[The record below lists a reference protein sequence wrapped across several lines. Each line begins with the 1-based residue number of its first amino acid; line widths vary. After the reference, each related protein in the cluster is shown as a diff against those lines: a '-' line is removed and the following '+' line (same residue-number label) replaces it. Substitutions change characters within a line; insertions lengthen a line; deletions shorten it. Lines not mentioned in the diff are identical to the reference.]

1 VHSGSSRSQSLG
13 ASSWYALT
21 MGASRPPLALTWALG
36 LLNAACGARPELG
49 APLPVTTGLAPRPIV
64 FAEGD
69 AGFCALRAPGRL
81 VCWGGDFGPEMRA
94 LDDATDYVEVAVG
107 AHGACGLRR
116 GGEVRCGSASA
127 APAPVIGLPPAVQLG
142 ADAHRTCA
150 LTADGQVFCLGE
162 SGESSGPPA
171 PLPGVSGARRLSV
184 ADRFVCV
191 VEADGGVRCLGGFGE
206 RPADDRVP
214 GLSGVVDLR
223 HSGLIAC
230 GRTATGDL
238 QCAPLPHPS
247 TGFGSGPTWPIPL
260 ESLRYPHVDDAA
272 DVVVELATVCARPV
286 DGRWRCAGEAHGAPI
301 DADRL
306 VDLDSS
312 AALLLVD
319 PEIGCGL
326 DADGTLRTQSR
337 AKGFCGEADL
347 QRDGSGRDL
356 VEARRAGYSAETSPR
371 FRLGGQGGAGETRL
385 AAGLSAPLLF
395 GRPERTL
402 VGPTF
407 DLSTAAF
414 DTVAPAGGL
423 MVEVPLGGPRLGFEA
438 LGGASFDDGEAV
450 PFFGGGVRFGAAM
463 VLTDAACSADCGLR
477 YTASAGLAFSV
488 RRTLGPAPGT
498 EYVLAVDFDPAALL
512 APFALLSADWK
523 FH

>member
-1 VHSGSSRSQSLG
+1 
-13 ASSWYALT
+13 
-21 MGASRPPLALTWALG
+21 MGASRAPLALTLALT
-36 LLNAACGARPELG
+36 LMNAACGARPELG
-49 APLPVTTGLAPRPIV
+49 APLPAAPGLAPRPVV

-81 VCWGGDFGPEMRA
+81 LCWGRTFGPEMRA

-107 AHGACGLRR
+107 AHGVCGLRR
-116 GGEVRCGSASA
+116 GGEVRCGSSSA
-127 APAPVIGLPPAVQLG
+127 APAPVAGLPPAVQLG
-142 ADAHRTCA
+142 ADTHRTCA
-150 LTADGQVFCLGE
+150 LTADGHVFCLGE
-162 SGESSGPPA
+162 ANTPPA
-171 PLPGVSGARRLSV
+171 PLPGVSGVRRLSV
-184 ADRFVCV
+184 ADRYVCV
-191 VEADGGVRCLGGFGE
+191 VEADGGVRCLSDFAE
-206 RPADDRVP
+206 RPLDDRVP

-230 GRTATGDL
+230 GRTATGAL

-260 ESLRYPHVDDAA
+260 ESLKYPRVDDAA
-272 DVVVELATVCARPV
+272 DVVVELATVCARPA

-306 VDLDSS
+306 LDLDGA

-326 DADGTLRTQSR
+326 DADGALRTQSHSR
-337 AKGFCGEADL
+337 GFCGEADL

-356 VEARRAGYSAETSPR
+356 AEARRAGYSAETSPR
-371 FRLGGQGGAGETRL
+371 FRLGGQGGAGDTRL
-385 AAGLSAPLLF
+385 AAGLSAPFLF
-395 GRPERTL
+395 GRPRHTL
-402 VGPTF
+402 VGPMF

-423 MVEVPLGGPRLGFEA
+423 MVEVPLNGPRLGFEV
-438 LGGASFDDGEAV
+438 LGGASFDDGEAT
-450 PFFGGGVRFGAAM
+450 PFFGGGARFGAAM
-463 VLTDAACSADCGLR
+463 VLTDSACSADCGLR
-477 YTASAGLAFSV
+477 YTASAGLGFSV